1 MSIELPTL
9 PYAVDALEP
18 HLSAETFEYH
28 HGKHHAAYVTAMN
41 DLIAGTELETA
52 TLDEIV
58 LASDGKLF
66 NNAAQVWNH
75 NLYWHSMAP
84 GGGGRPTG
92 DAAAAIDASFGDYDT
107 FRQEFHDAAVGQFAS
122 GWAWLTID
130 GDRLAIETTSNAD
143 LPLKHGRT
151 AVLVCDVWEHAYYI
165 DHRNKRP
172 AYVTAF
178 LDHLLNWQLV
188 DAALRS

>member
-9 PYAVDALEP
+9 PYALDALEP

-28 HGKHHAAYVTAMN
+28 HGKHHAAYVTTMN
-41 DLIAGTELETA
+41 DMIAGTELETA

-75 NLYWHSMAP
+75 NLYWHSMTP

-107 FRQEFHDAAVGQFAS
+107 FRQQFHDAAVGQFAS

>member
-9 PYAVDALEP
+9 PYALDALEP

-28 HGKHHAAYVTAMN
+28 HGKHHLAYVTAMN

-75 NLYWHSMAP
+75 NLYWHSMTP

-107 FRQEFHDAAVGQFAS
+107 FRQQFHDAAVGQFAS

>member
-1 MSIELPTL
+1 MPIELPAL
-9 PYAVDALEP
+9 PFAPDALEP
-18 HLSAETFEYH
+18 HLSAETFDYH
-28 HGKHHAAYVTAMN
+28 HGKHHATYVKTVN
-41 DLIAGTELETA
+41 ELVAGTSLETA

-58 LASDGKLF
+58 LAADGKLF

-75 NLYWHSMAP
+75 NLYWRSLSP
-84 GGGGRPTG
+84 SGGGRPSG

-107 FRQEFHDAAVGQFAS
+107 FRQQFHDAAVGQFGS
-122 GWAWLTID
+122 GWAWLTIE

-143 LPLKHGRT
+143 LPLRHGRT

-172 AYVTAF
+172 DYVSAF
-178 LDHLLNWQLV
+178 LDHLLNWDLV
-188 DAALRS
+188 SAAMLR

>member
-1 MSIELPTL
+1 MSIELPSL
-9 PYAVDALEP
+9 PYALDALEP

-28 HGKHHAAYVTAMN
+28 HGKHHAAYVTTMN
-41 DLIAGTELETA
+41 DMIAGTALETA

-75 NLYWHSMAP
+75 NLYWHSMTP

-92 DAAAAIDASFGDYDT
+92 DAAAAIDVAFGDYDT
-107 FRQEFHDAAVGQFAS
+107 FRQQFHDAAVGQFGS

>member
-1 MSIELPTL
+1 MSIELPSL
-9 PYAVDALEP
+9 PYALDALEP

-28 HGKHHAAYVTAMN
+28 HGKHHAAYVTTMN
-41 DLIAGTELETA
+41 DLIAGTELESA

-75 NLYWHSMAP
+75 NLYWHSMTP

-92 DAAAAIDASFGDYDT
+92 DAAAAIDASFGNYDT
-107 FRQEFHDAAVGQFAS
+107 FRQQFHDAAVGQFAS

-188 DAALRS
+188 DAVLRS

>member
-9 PYAVDALEP
+9 PYALDALEP

-28 HGKHHAAYVTAMN
+28 HGKHHAAYVTTMN
-41 DLIAGTELETA
+41 DLIAGTDLETA

-75 NLYWHSMAP
+75 NLYWHSMTP

-107 FRQEFHDAAVGQFAS
+107 FRKQFHDAAVGQFAS

-143 LPLKHGRT
+143 LPSKHGRT